1 MVKKIQRK
9 RRILSAYDAWYFLR
23 EHPKLNRHERDPL
36 TPEEAEE
43 ARGPKPPPPPGDEL
57 AEIIGKGAARRK
69 GYRVVK
75 DAGGNYW
82 RDWHDVTVPA
92 VDENLDIHYAQV
104 DERGRDSSK
113 NVRVEV
119 WLELGPVEWGHH
131 QPEYEIKEGARCYK
145 MHFHDVDLDTG
156 APTFDEALIK
166 LARKVQK
173 KYGDYPAEGWQ
184 LFRPKPPKP
193 QRVKTPA

>member
-1 MVKKIQRK
+1 MAKAGTKRK
-9 RRILSAYDAWYFLR
+9 ILSAYDAWYFLR

-43 ARGPKPPPPPGDEL
+43 ARKPACRPKKGDGL
-57 AEIIGKGAARRK
+57 AEIIGRSRRK

-75 DAGGNYW
+75 DRGGNYW
-82 RDWHDVTVPA
+82 RDWHGVTVPA
-92 VDENLDIHYAQV
+92 VDENFDIHYSPV
-104 DERGRDSSK
+104 DDRGVFHPKDDSK
-113 NVRVEV
+113 NTRFEC
-119 WLELGPVEWGHH
+119 WLELGPVEWGYH

-145 MHFHDVDLDTG
+145 MHFHDVDLDCG

-173 KYGDYPAEGWQ
+173 KYGDYPIEEWQ
-184 LFRPKPPKP
+184 LFRPKK
-193 QRVKTPA
+193 